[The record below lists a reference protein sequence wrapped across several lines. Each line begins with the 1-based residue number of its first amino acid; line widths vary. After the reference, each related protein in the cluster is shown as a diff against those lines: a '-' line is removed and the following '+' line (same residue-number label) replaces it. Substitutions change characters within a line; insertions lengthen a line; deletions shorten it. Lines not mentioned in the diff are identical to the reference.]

1 MTPGRLIKRENLFF
15 RPDTKL
21 HRKRSNAVLKAHECE
36 RKPAELKSTKPN
48 RVVEF
53 GIKHVYLLGN
63 KPYAFAAVDSFKKD
77 AVLRIAAALSGL
89 NSKAAL
95 KAAAA
100 HCGKGIVL
108 VNDNGGEAEIS
119 GSIRTDRR

>member
-1 MTPGRLIKRENLFF
+1 VEKVRAIRKEAPTYSTKKIRTILLRSMACAEVPSVSAIGRLIKRENLFF

-36 RKPAELKSTKPN
+36 RKPAGLKSTKPN

-63 KPYAFAAVDSFKKD
+63 KPYAFAAVES
-77 AVLRIAAALSGL
+77 L
-89 NSKAAL
+89 
-95 KAAAA
+95 
-100 HCGKGIVL
+100 
-108 VNDNGGEAEIS
+108 
-119 GSIRTDRR
+119 